1 MKQDKEAR
9 ERLAARL
16 RELMGALG
24 LSGYRMAKETGWPQ
38 MTVQG
43 YWSGQ
48 RWPRVDFLI
57 DFSRRYGVDL
67 HALLTGQDRAAEA
80 AAAPGDPA
88 RLAQAI
94 REAKKLLDE
103 GFIGQ
108 AEFEEVKKRNLG
120 RM

>member
-16 RELMGALG
+16 RELMSALG

-67 HALLTGQDRAAEA
+67 HALLTGQDRSGAPE
-80 AAAPGDPA
+80 APGDPA
-88 RLAQAI
+88 RMAQAI
-94 REAKKLLDE
+94 REARKLLDE
-103 GFIGQ
+103 GLISED
-108 AEFEEVKKRNLG
+108 EFEEVKKRNLE